1 MSRKAQTL
9 RLAASLALRIAKSR
23 SKNALSVVTALSVI
37 GVACGVF
44 ALTVVLAVSDGFEK
58 AFQDRILGIYP
69 HLMVTRTRTT
79 FPDWREV
86 AERIATTPGVV
97 GVTPLS
103 HHRMMASRGPF
114 RAEASIQGVDPAT
127 LGGVIDLAAI
137 LKEGDLTRLAESTA
151 VEARR
156 TAAELELVVSGL
168 VAGSAHTLVI
178 PPGDGAPRLYPG
190 HLRPPSP
197 GRAAVALVDLRQT
210 RAPVRLA
217 ARASLSDSATLGA
230 DASGLSPE
238 VMLEPG
244 LFTVD
249 WLAADGGGAT
259 ADTLDLAPDRQY
271 LLVVHDGQR
280 GTPALTLMADALPAR
295 AADGRAYVRIADLR
309 SGGPPSRVRTAEGA
323 HVGRTN
329 PEAGET
335 LTGLTPVPAALPPI
349 FLGKALADRLRAKV
363 GDTLSF
369 VTILRTLG
377 MAGFTGLGPQPSS
390 IRFELAG
397 IFESG
402 FYEQDVSLAV
412 TNLRNSE
419 RFLGS
424 ENVVEALAVKTEDI
438 LTLDRTRQRLERAL
452 DPMPLGDLLSGALS
466 LDRKLVSLADMQ
478 GESPLTPPSAESPF
492 LDGLDSATRAVD
504 LLRFQGAERAHH
516 AQFQLFD
523 WRDKNANHLSVIEL
537 QKIVLTIFFLII
549 VLVGSFVVV
558 GSQIMIINE
567 KTADIAILKTIGA
580 TGPFIRLVFTLQGLF
595 VACVGVLFGL
605 LLGLG
610 GVWLLDAI
618 DYELEASIYF
628 IDRLP
633 VDVDPTALVLVALG
647 ALATTLLTTQISAAR
662 AGAREPVE
670 GLRQVD

>member
-69 HLMVTRTRTT
+69 HLMVTRTRST
-79 FPDWREV
+79 FPDWQEV
-86 AERIATTPGVV
+86 AARIGQTPGVV

-137 LKEGDLTRLAESTA
+137 LKEGDLSRLAETTTA
-151 VEARR
+151 EVRR
-156 TAAELELVVSGL
+156 TDDELEVIVSGL
-168 VAGSAHTLVI
+168 IAGSAHTLVI
-178 PPGDGAPRLYPG
+178 PPGDAPPRLFPG
-190 HLRPPSP
+190 HLRAPPP
-197 GRAAVALVDLRQT
+197 GRASVALVDLRA
-210 RAPVRLA
+210 RPGPIRLE

-230 DASGLSPE
+230 NASGASPE
-238 VMLEPG
+238 VALEPG
-244 LFTVD
+244 LFSLS
-249 WLAADGGGAT
+249 WSIDGAPEGRR
-259 ADTLDLAPDRQY
+259 DTLDLSADRQY
-271 LLVVHDGQR
+271 LLVAHDAPG
-280 GTPALTLMADALPAR
+280 GTSAVALMADALPAR
-295 AADGRAYVRIADLR
+295 AADGRAYVRVADLR
-309 SGGPPSRVRTAEGA
+309 AGGARARILTADGA
-323 HVGRTN
+323 HVGRTD
-329 PEAGET
+329 PGQGSS

-377 MAGFTGLGPQPSS
+377 MAGFSGLGPQPSS

-424 ENVVEALAVKTEDI
+424 EHVVEALAVKTEDI

-452 DPMPLGDLLSGALS
+452 DPMPFEDLVSGALA
-466 LDRKLVSLADMQ
+466 LDRKLNALADMQ
-478 GESPLTPPSAESPF
+478 GDSPLSPPSAESPF

-516 AQFQLFD
+516 TQFQLFD

-595 VACVGVLFGL
+595 VACIGVAFGL
-605 LLGLG
+605 ALGLG

-633 VDVDPTALVLVALG
+633 VDVHPTALVLVALG